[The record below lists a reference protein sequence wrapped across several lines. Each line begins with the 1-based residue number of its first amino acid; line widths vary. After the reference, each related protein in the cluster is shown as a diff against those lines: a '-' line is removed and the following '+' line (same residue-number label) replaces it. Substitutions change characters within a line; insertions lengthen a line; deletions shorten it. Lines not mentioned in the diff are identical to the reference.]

1 MFTITN
7 EQKKTILESA
17 RIGTEMEI
25 YQMLVLLDLDP
36 DTYDLTK
43 ILELEGS
50 IEPSTEHRLYVAYTK
65 YKNLIDKIAEL

>member
-1 MFTITN
+1 MFTISN

-17 RIGTEMEI
+17 RVGTEMEI
-25 YQMLVLLDLDP
+25 YQMLVILNLDP

-50 IEPSTEHRLYVAYTK
+50 VEPSTEHRLYTAYTK
-65 YKNLIDKIAEL
+65 YKMLTDKIATL

>member
-1 MFTITN
+1 MFTISN

-25 YQMLVLLDLDP
+25 YQMLVILGLDP

-43 ILELEGS
+43 ILELENS
-50 IEPSTEHRLYVAYTK
+50 VEPSTEHRLYAAYNK
-65 YKNLIDKIAEL
+65 FKNLTDKIAAL